1 MYFYYIIHMI
11 EVSLSCNEAKISCT
25 DCNADFETMQEI
37 EEHYDHLINFD
48 EVTKFLNKLAGAK
61 GCYFHVNNFEEL
73 IRQLWLNDFNLMLP
87 HFRDLNEEIYYTAMR
102 NARIARNKNAVSMYA

>member
-1 MYFYYIIHMI
+1 MI
-11 EVSLSCNEAKISCT
+11 EVSLSRNGAEIRCT

-37 EEHYDHLINFD
+37 EEHYDHLFNFD

-61 GCYFHVNNFEEL
+61 GCYLHVDSFEEL

-87 HFRDLNEEIYYTAMR
+87 HFKDLNEELYYTAMR
-102 NARIARNKNAVSMYA
+102 NARIARNNNAVSIYA